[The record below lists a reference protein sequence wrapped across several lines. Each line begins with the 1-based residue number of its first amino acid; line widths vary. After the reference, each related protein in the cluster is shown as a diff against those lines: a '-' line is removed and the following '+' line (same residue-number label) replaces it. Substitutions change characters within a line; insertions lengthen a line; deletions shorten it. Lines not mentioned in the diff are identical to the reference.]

1 MDRRGR
7 NGPRD
12 GATGTGAMLKAVSAL
27 VAAAVLAAAAIL
39 FPVMTPEVAASAHDP
54 AVKNARADQAVSCET
69 QGWPYYDAACL
80 HDGRRNA
87 GRVPRV
93 RMISTDRVPLDQ
105 PDAPVFEPIPPSI
118 PHPMPLRT
126 AAATATP
133 ADPLAV
139 PAWPDYLGPLQAMI
153 VR

>member
-1 MDRRGR
+1 
-7 NGPRD
+7 
-12 GATGTGAMLKAVSAL
+12 MLKAVSAL
-27 VAAAVLAAAAIL
+27 AVAMALAGAAIL
-39 FPVMTPEVAASAHDP
+39 FPAMTPEVAASVHSP
-54 AVKNARADQAVSCET
+54 AAKGARADQTVSCET

-80 HDGRRNA
+80 RDGRRNA

-93 RMISTDRVPLDQ
+93 RMISTDRVSLDQ
-105 PDAPVFEPIPPSI
+105 PDAPVFEPMPQSI
-118 PHPMPLRT
+118 PHPTPLRT
-126 AAATATP
+126 AAAKALP